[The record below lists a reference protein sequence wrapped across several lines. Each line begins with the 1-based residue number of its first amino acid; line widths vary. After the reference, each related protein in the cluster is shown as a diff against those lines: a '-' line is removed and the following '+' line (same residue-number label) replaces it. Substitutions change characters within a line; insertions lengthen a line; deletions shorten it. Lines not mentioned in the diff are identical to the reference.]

1 MKREVKNV
9 RLKTNP
15 KILRNPHIIGILR
28 FQGILGNNNKD
39 LSLKREA
46 NRVRLNRRVKSV
58 ALKRNVRSVR
68 LKRRVNNVRLKRKVE
83 KR

>member
-15 KILRNPHIIGILR
+15 KILRNPHIMGILR

-46 NRVRLNRRVKSV
+46 IRVRRKRRVKSV

-68 LKRRVNNVRLKRKVE
+68 LKRRVNNVRLKRRVE

>member
-46 NRVRLNRRVKSV
+46 KRVRLKRRVKSV
-58 ALKRNVRSVR
+58 ALKRNARSVR
-68 LKRRVNNVRLKRKVE
+68 LKRRVNNVRLKRRVE

>member
-1 MKREVKNV
+1 MKREVKKV

-15 KILRNPHIIGILR
+15 KTLRNPHIIGILR
-28 FQGILGNNNKD
+28 FQGILGSNNKD

-46 NRVRLNRRVKSV
+46 KRVRLKRKVKSV
-58 ALKRNVRSVR
+58 TLKRNVKSVR
-68 LKRRVNNVRLKRKVE
+68 LKRRVNNVRLKRRFK

>member
-1 MKREVKNV
+1 MKRKVKNV

-46 NRVRLNRRVKSV
+46 KRVRLKRRVKNVTLQRKFKSV
-58 ALKRNVRSVR
+58 S
-68 LKRRVNNVRLKRKVE
+68 LKRRVNNVRLKRRVK